1 MTPQLDSQAI
11 VDVYAQEGGGARQRS
26 PIIWAMEPERDPSER
41 ESITVL
47 IRAAGAGDAA
57 AARLLLPRIY
67 DELRQLARASL
78 RKLPHGQTIQA
89 TELVHEAWI
98 RLAGE
103 SDPGWQSRA
112 HFFGA
117 AANAM
122 RHILV
127 EAARRKATLKRGA
140 KRAHEMDDEVLE
152 IVPAVP
158 IEDVLS
164 LDDSLSRF
172 EHSHERPARVV
183 SLRFFTGLS
192 MEEVAELLGLSL
204 ATAERDWRFAR
215 AWLQREMGAGKK

>member
-1 MTPQLDSQAI
+1 
-11 VDVYAQEGGGARQRS
+11 
-26 PIIWAMEPERDPSER
+26 MEPGEPSAGA
-41 ESITVL
+41 SITVL
-47 IRAAGAGDAA
+47 LRAAGRGDAE
-57 AARLLLPRIY
+57 AARTLLPRVY

-78 RKLPHGQTIQA
+78 RKQPHRPTIQA

-98 RLAGE
+98 RLSATE
-103 SDPGWQSRA
+103 DPGWESRA

-122 RHILV
+122 RNILV
-127 EAARRKATLKRGA
+127 DAARRKATLKRGA
-140 KRAHEMDDEVLE
+140 KRTGEMGEIDEEVPE
-152 IVPAVP
+152 ILPALP

-164 LDDSLSRF
+164 LDDALTRF
-172 EHSHERPARVV
+172 EHDHERQARVV

-215 AWLQREMGAGKK
+215 AWLLRDMGAGKH